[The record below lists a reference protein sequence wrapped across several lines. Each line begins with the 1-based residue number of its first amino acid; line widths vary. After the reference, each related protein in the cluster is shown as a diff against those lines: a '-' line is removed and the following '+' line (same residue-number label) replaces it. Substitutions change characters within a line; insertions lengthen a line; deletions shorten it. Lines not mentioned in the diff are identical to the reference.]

1 MRIGI
6 SGHTNLTQPSGTLV
20 YDAIREALRPYSQE
34 ELIGVTCLARGAD
47 QIFAQAVLD
56 GGGQVTVL
64 LPSRNYREKKVKP
77 ANLAAFDDLL
87 SKAAEIVYMP
97 FDEPGR
103 AAYMAASEEL
113 VSRSELMVAVWDG
126 KPAGGYGGTAD
137 VVDHARSLGREVLVV
152 WPEGA
157 QREPA

>member
-6 SGHTNLTQPSGTLV
+6 TGHTNLTAASETLA
-20 YDAIREALRPYSQE
+20 YAAIHDALKPYVQE
-34 ELIGVTCLARGAD
+34 GISGVTCLARGAD
-47 QIFAQAVLD
+47 QIFARVVLD
-56 GGGQVTVL
+56 IGGQLTVV
-64 LPSRNYREKKVKP
+64 LPSQNYREKKVKA

-87 SKAAEIVYMP
+87 SRAAEVVYLP

-103 AAYMAASEEL
+103 NAYMAASEEL
-113 VSRSELMVAVWDG
+113 VSRSDMMVAVWDG

-137 VVDHARSLGREVLVV
+137 VVEHVRSLGRRVLVV

-157 QREPA
+157 ERD

>member
-6 SGHTNLTQPSGTLV
+6 SGHTNLTQDSTPLV
-20 YDAIREALRPYSQE
+20 YDAIRQSLSSYLHE
-34 ELIGVTCLARGAD
+34 EITGVTCLARGAD
-47 QIFAQAVLD
+47 QIFAQVVLD
-56 GGGQVTVL
+56 LGGQVTVL

-87 SKAAEIVYMP
+87 AKASEVVYMP

-103 AAYMAASEEL
+103 SAYMAASEEL
-113 VSRSELMVAVWDG
+113 VTRSELLVAVWDG

-137 VVDHARSLGREVLVV
+137 VVEHARGLGREVLVV

-157 QREPA
+157 EREPA

>member
-6 SGHTNLTQPSGTLV
+6 SGHTNLTLASETLV
-20 YDAIREALRPYSQE
+20 YGAIREALRPYEQDGIS
-34 ELIGVTCLARGAD
+34 GVTCLARGAD
-47 QIFAQAVLD
+47 QVFAQVILD
-56 GGGQVTVL
+56 IGGQLTVL

-77 ANLAAFDDLL
+77 ANLAAFDHLI
-87 SKAAEIVYMP
+87 SNAAEVVYMP

-103 AAYMAASEEL
+103 NAYMAASEEL

-137 VVDHARSLGREVLVV
+137 VVEHARNLGREVLVV
-152 WPEGA
+152 WPEGVE
-157 QREPA
+157 REPT